1 MSAAALIVAAG
12 RGARAVTQASQ
23 PKQYCQ
29 LGGVPM
35 LTRTLAAFAAH
46 PGITDILV
54 VIHPDD
60 VALYEQASA
69 PYADALL
76 PAVTGGARRQDSV
89 RLGLEALARNAP
101 RTSLFTT
108 RRGLSPTRP

>member
-1 MSAAALIVAAG
+1 
-12 RGARAVTQASQ
+12 
-23 PKQYCQ
+23 
-29 LGGVPM
+29 M

-46 PGITDILV
+46 PGMTDILV

-101 RTSLFTT
+101 SYVLIS
-108 RRGLSPTRP
+108 RRSAAADEALILGESSRRSPGVPAPYPVCR